1 MSSSD
6 SNSNNKKG
14 RGELVLVTGGTSGVG
29 LECCKALVAQ
39 GYQVIATGRDVERG
53 NALAQSVGMTFK
65 KLELGSLKDVRRFV
79 EELRQEIRDK
89 HLKKTEEGSSP
100 PVFTTVIANAGL
112 QMTNSL
118 SRSEDGFEKTFA
130 ANHLGHFVLVQLL
143 LAAKLFEND
152 NANSYLL
159 RRNPTAR
166 IVLVSS
172 GAHDP
177 AQKTPIE
184 PPKYVNA
191 EKPSRGEYD
200 GLDPNSLRAGQC
212 CYSTSKL
219 CNALFA
225 FELSRRLHSHNQA
238 DADVVVNAFD
248 PGLTPGT
255 SLAREAGPVA
265 SFLFRH
271 APVSLLRTFIYEH
284 THPVEDSGTSLARLA
299 TSPDF
304 AKVSGK
310 YFEHR
315 NLTPFV
321 RESSRDSLDEAK
333 AKDLWDTS
341 MKLANIQP
349 NETIFH

>member
-1 MSSSD
+1 MP
-6 SNSNNKKG
+6 KKQ
-14 RGELVLVTGGTSGVG
+14 LVLVTGGTSGVG
-29 LECCKALVAQ
+29 LECCKALSAQ
-39 GYQVIATGRDVERG
+39 GYEVIATGRDEERG
-53 NALAQSVGMTFK
+53 RALAATITGMQFK

-79 EELRQEIRDK
+79 DELRQE
-89 HLKKTEEGSSP
+89 LKERHHQASNGGD
-100 PVFTTVIANAGL
+100 VFEFSTVVANAGL
-112 QMTNSL
+112 QMTNGL

-130 ANHLGHFVLVQLL
+130 ANHLGHFLLVQLL
-143 LAAKLFEND
+143 LSAKLDED
-152 NANSYLL
+152 SQQPLL
-159 RRNPTAR
+159 QRPAR

-172 GAHDP
+172 GTHDP

-184 PPKYVNA
+184 PPRYVNA
-191 EKPSRGEYD
+191 EKLSRGEYD
-200 GLDPNSLRAGQC
+200 GLDPNSMLAGRC

-219 CNALFA
+219 CNILFA
-225 FELSRRLHSHNQA
+225 FELHRRSQQEQLQI
-238 DADVVVNAFD
+238 VVNAFD

-255 SLAREAGPVA
+255 SLARESGVVA
-265 SFLFRH
+265 DFLFRH
-271 APVSLLRTFIYEH
+271 APVSLIRTLIYEH
-284 THPVEDSGTSLARLA
+284 THSAQDSGTSLARLA

-304 AKVSGK
+304 AQVSGK

-341 MKLANIQP
+341 LRLANVQP